1 MQLPSPFNS
10 GISGAAQLIVCRKHK
25 LVYLAP
31 PKTGSSSIR
40 QVLLAEPFNGDLLG
54 GHAHHGFEWSERFAE
69 YFFFITVRHP
79 FTRMYSLWRMICNRR
94 ILFQEDPETYSKFRW
109 MSERFP
115 DEEPTIDEF
124 MDSSDLL
131 FRENWRCSWHLEQ
144 LPCGVN
150 GTVVRLES
158 YYKDLQE
165 VPPLAACLDQVLHVN
180 PRIDDGP
187 PWFEVINANRAKK
200 IRQLW
205 AEDFIRFGYTT
216 TLKATIA
223 LER

>member
-1 MQLPSPFNS
+1 M
-10 GISGAAQLIVCRKHK
+10 IVCPKHG

-40 QVLLAEPFNGDLLG
+40 QILLKEPFNGVLLG
-54 GHAHHGFEWSERFAE
+54 GHAHHGFEWSERFAD

-79 FTRMYSLWRMICNRR
+79 FPRMYSLWRMVCNKR

-144 LPCGVN
+144 LPRGVN
-150 GTVVRLES
+150 GTVVRLEQ
-158 YYKDLQE
+158 YYPDLE
-165 VPPLAACLDQVLHVN
+165 KVPPLAAHLDSIGHLN
-180 PRIDDGP
+180 PRLDEWPLWPAI
-187 PWFEVINANRAKK
+187 ITAARAKK

-205 AEDFIRFGYTT
+205 GEDFVRFGYST
-216 TLKATIA
+216 TLKAARTT
-223 LER
+223 EE

>member
-1 MQLPSPFNS
+1 M
-10 GISGAAQLIVCRKHK
+10 IVCHEHR

-40 QVLLAEPFNGDLLG
+40 CVLLREPFNGALLG
-54 GHAHHGFEWSERFAE
+54 GHSHHGFEWSDQFAG

-79 FTRMYSLWRMICNRR
+79 FTRMYSLWRMVCNRR
-94 ILFQEDPETYSKFRW
+94 LLFQEDPETYAKFRW

-144 LPCGVN
+144 LPKGVH
-150 GTVVRLES
+150 GTVVRLEQ
-158 YYKDLQE
+158 YYFDLE
-165 VPPLAACLDQVLHVN
+165 KVPPLADHLDLIEHLN
-180 PRIDDGP
+180 PRLDAGP
-187 PWFEVINANRAKK
+187 SWPEIINADRAKK
-200 IRQLW
+200 IRKLW
-205 AEDFIRFGYTT
+205 GEDFVRFGYSI
-216 TLKATIA
+216 TLNAAKTIK
-223 LER
+223 E